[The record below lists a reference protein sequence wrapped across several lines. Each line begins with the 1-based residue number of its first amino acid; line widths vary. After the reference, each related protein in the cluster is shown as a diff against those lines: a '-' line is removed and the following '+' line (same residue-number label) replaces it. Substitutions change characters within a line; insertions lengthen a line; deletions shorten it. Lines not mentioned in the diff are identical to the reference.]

1 MTYAQYLTLKK
12 LYPEA
17 NETTLVDLQKEQFLD
32 ILREKLQAEEEGKEA
47 AKAFTSAFEK
57 ELEKLF
63 K

>member
-1 MTYAQYLTLKK
+1 MSLSQYWRLKK

-17 NETTLVDLQKEQFLD
+17 DDITLFELQRQEFLD
-32 ILREKLQAEEEGKEA
+32 SIIEKQQAEAQGKEA
-47 AKAFTSAFEK
+47 AKAFTAAFEK

>member
-1 MTYAQYLTLKK
+1 MTLAEYWRLKK

-17 NETTLVDLQKEQFLD
+17 DDITLYEMQRQQFLD
-32 ILREKLQAEEEGKEA
+32 SIIERQQAESQGKEA
-47 AKAFTSAFEK
+47 ARAFTAAFEK